1 MMRGDKVMIAE
12 KRRIGDILIE
22 RGLINQRQLEE
33 ALDLQRLTPAPLG
46 SILAHLGFIGEETL
60 VKALAE
66 EYAVQ
71 PWDLRSDP
79 PDSKAVAKLP
89 ADVSRSYKVLPVALI
104 GETLFLA
111 MANPEDIEAL
121 DMVRYQTRMKVEPVL
136 AARHRLLQ
144 TIRDIHGGEMTGS
157 GSELG
162 NLATQAVQN
171 VKPRLN
177 QNQAE
182 DTGVESAPVVG
193 LVTQIFQEAIKA
205 GASDIHIEPTA
216 RKIELRYRIDGRMR
230 KMNELPVA
238 LLQALTI
245 RIKIMAE
252 LDISEHRLPM
262 DGRIGIVF
270 EERKVDL
277 RISIVPSHHGPR
289 VVIRILDQVR
299 GLKQLNELG
308 LSRENLKLFRHLIT
322 RPYGMFLVTGPTGS
336 GKTTTLYA
344 ALTEV
349 RDTSINVI
357 TVEDPIEYE
366 IDGVSQSQINES
378 IGVTFDRQII
388 ALMRQ
393 DPDVILVGE
402 IRDEPTAQAAVRGAL
417 TGHLMLSTLQCN
429 DAPSAI
435 PRLMELGIDPYLLST
450 SLAGLSAQRLVRM
463 LCLHC
468 KTTRAIT
475 PEEEHVFQVY
485 GVPAPKAMPQ
495 QEGCP
500 ECDHVGF
507 KGRNALHEILPITNE
522 VSQLIA
528 TRASVNAM
536 RLAAAKAGYIPM
548 QLRALELVAKAATT
562 FEEAQRAVA
571 FDPDYGTFLGQE

>member
-1 MMRGDKVMIAE
+1 MIAE
-12 KRRIGDILIE
+12 RRRIGDILIA
-22 RGLINQRQLEE
+22 RGLITQRQLED
-33 ALDLQRLTPAPLG
+33 ALDLQRLTPAPLD
-46 SILAHLGFIGEETL
+46 SILTHLGFVEEEAL
-60 VKALAE
+60 VDALAS
-66 EYAVQ
+66 EYGVK
-71 PWDLRSDP
+71 PWNLRVNP
-79 PDSKAVAKLP
+79 PDPRAVAKLP
-89 ADVSRSYKVLPVALI
+89 GDVARSYKVLPVGI
-104 GETLFLA
+104 SGETLFLA
-111 MANPEDIEAL
+111 MADTEDIEAL
-121 DMVRYQTRMKVEPVL
+121 DLVRYQTRMKVEPVL
-136 AARHRLLQ
+136 TARHRLLQ
-144 TIRDIHGGEMTGS
+144 TIRDLHGGDVAGA
-157 GSELG
+157 GNELG
-162 NLATQAVQN
+162 NLATQAALN
-171 VKPRLN
+171 VKPRSA
-177 QNQAE
+177 QTQV
-182 DTGVESAPVVG
+182 DDPSVDSAPVVG
-193 LVTQIFQEAIKA
+193 LVTQIFQDAIKA

-216 RKIELRYRIDGRMR
+216 TKIELRYRIDGRMR
-230 KMNELPVA
+230 KMSELPA
-238 LLQALTI
+238 SLLQALTI
-245 RIKIMAE
+245 RIKILAE

-262 DGRIGIVF
+262 DGRIGMSF
-270 EERKVDL
+270 EDRKVDL
-277 RISIVPSHHGPR
+277 RLSVVPSHHGPR
-289 VVIRILDQVR
+289 MVIRILDQVR

-344 ALTEV
+344 ALIEV
-349 RDTSINVI
+349 RDASINVI

-468 KTTRAIT
+468 KTTRPIT
-475 PEEEHVFQVY
+475 PEEEHIFGVY
-485 GVPAPKAMPQ
+485 GVQAPRVMPL

-500 ECDHVGF
+500 ECGHVGF
-507 KGRNALHEILPITNE
+507 KGRNALHEILPVTNE

-528 TRASVNAM
+528 SRASVEM
-536 RLAAAKAGYIPM
+536 LRAAAGKAGYVPM
-548 QLRALELVAKAATT
+548 QHRALELVVKGATT
-562 FEEAQRAVA
+562 FEEAQRVVA
-571 FDPDYGTFLGQE
+571 FDPDYGIFLGHG